1 MMLHLLPKEL
11 TERYEPIDILGYG
24 AFAMVV
30 KAKDIK
36 TGEFVA
42 IKHLQTKQGD
52 KQKFFREL
60 NLSTRL
66 RHPHIVR
73 CLDVYCSSETASDMV
88 FEFADG
94 GMLRTYLE
102 EEKPFDF
109 AESLA
114 VTHQIAQ
121 GLEYAHLEGVVHR
134 DLKPENIL
142 LFLQQVPG
150 KRLYK
155 IADFG
160 VAKIIGPNQK
170 TATSIG
176 SPSYMAPEQFYDSY
190 DITSDIYALGI
201 MFYELLHGS
210 VPFQGSTAE
219 IFKGHLEGTLQYQSA
234 LDLDLQR
241 LIHDMTL
248 KIPYARPKAKDVK
261 ERIESIAAKS
271 GISLHD
277 FSSTPQAPSAK
288 QEVQPTGTQV
298 FADFEEPA
306 SESLK
311 NDQAPLE
318 LSTKS
323 TSEILEK
330 SEPIDSTQDSV
341 ETQNVSLSDLAEEE
355 DEILFPGYQVGDTQ
369 DKVKVESDK
378 SDEAILF
385 SQDEPEQHL
394 PDSQKSKAPTKAPIE
409 EESLFDDFPGVD
421 QSSHQVAI
429 AKSDASTV
437 RVPAIVS
444 EPKNQQES
452 ADQFFEGF
460 EDEEHFDRKEI
471 KQVSSVT
478 EHSRKQYGR
487 FQVEIKWSRA
497 VERKTIGLL
506 NLEDGQDLLMV
517 IPGKGLQEIKPGGLK
532 GGMVYEGSYEVLG
545 QPVLGHVCMIRNQT
559 FCVLQRGEFYE
570 SDWKFDDKTTSIA
583 ISQDLSTV
591 ASFSGATV
599 TCRRWGGKLMWTG
612 QFDRTG
618 KGIFLSL
625 SNDGNLII
633 CSLMGEDQAV
643 HFFDDEGESLARFW
657 MDAPIVSAAVHHD
670 RLGVW
675 VIVADSDEVCT
686 LYNVTQH
693 HKRPVCALEK
703 PLHNLKASRDWLA
716 GFDDENRL
724 HLVDLSIGL
733 VMPVEEVT
741 GTPLDICVGKSLNE
755 LYVLT
760 TRDQVM
766 RYVTGIEI
774 GLRDSESRVVT
785 KLDQPEKPTLSNRS
799 NESEALFSK

>member
-73 CLDVYCSSETASDMV
+73 CLDVYCSSDTASDMV

-102 EEKPFDF
+102 EDKPFDF
-109 AESLA
+109 SEALA

-121 GLEYAHLEGVVHR
+121 GLEYAHQEGVVHR

-142 LFLQQVPG
+142 LFLQQDPG

-219 IFKGHLEGTLQYQSA
+219 IFKGHLEGTLQYQST

-261 ERIESIAAKS
+261 ERIESIASKS
-271 GISLHD
+271 GILLHD
-277 FSSTPQAPSAK
+277 FSAISQVPSSK
-288 QEVQPTGTQV
+288 QEVQPTGTLV

-306 SESLK
+306 SDLPKPDRSLIEL
-311 NDQAPLE
+311 NPLSSPE
-318 LSTKS
+318 TA
-323 TSEILEK
+323 EE
-330 SEPIDSTQDSV
+330 SEPVDTTQDSV
-341 ETQNVSLSDLAEEE
+341 DTQNVSLPLLVEEE
-355 DEILFPGYQVGDTQ
+355 DEILFPGFH
-369 DKVKVESDK
+369 VEDAPNFESQEK
-378 SDEAILF
+378 EESEEAILF
-385 SQDEPEQHL
+385 SQDVLTPPASEVE
-394 PDSQKSKAPTKAPIE
+394 KSKNSSKPPLE

-429 AKSDASTV
+429 KKSDASTV
-437 RVPAIVS
+437 RVPAIVT
-444 EPKNQQES
+444 EAKVQQES
-452 ADQFFEGF
+452 ADVFFEGF
-460 EDEEHFDRKEI
+460 EDEEKFDRTEI
-471 KQVSSVT
+471 KEVSSVA
-478 EHSRKQYGR
+478 EKNLKQYGR
-487 FQVEIKWSRA
+487 FQVEIKWTRA
-497 VERKTIGLL
+497 VERKTTGLL

-532 GGMVYEGSYEVLG
+532 GGMVYEGVYEVLG

-633 CSLMGEDQAV
+633 CSIMGEDQAV

-785 KLDQPEKPTLSNRS
+785 KLDQSEKPTLSNRS